1 MSNMT
6 KEKFLNSKKYLNLHQ
21 DFEDYLFGENEW
33 GFVYEG
39 SCYIEDTNTW
49 GGADEGLGRWH
60 LVLENHYYYSDNLK
74 ELEELLWNWAKGAVY
89 GIINENNQT
98 PN

>member
-1 MSNMT
+1 MT
-6 KEKFLNSKKYLNLHQ
+6 KEKFLDSRKYCNLHY

-33 GFVYEG
+33 GWVYDG
-39 SCYIEDTNTW
+39 SCYIEDTKTW
-49 GGADEGLGRWH
+49 SKVDEGLGRWH
-60 LVLENHYYYSDNLK
+60 LVLENHYYYSDDLK